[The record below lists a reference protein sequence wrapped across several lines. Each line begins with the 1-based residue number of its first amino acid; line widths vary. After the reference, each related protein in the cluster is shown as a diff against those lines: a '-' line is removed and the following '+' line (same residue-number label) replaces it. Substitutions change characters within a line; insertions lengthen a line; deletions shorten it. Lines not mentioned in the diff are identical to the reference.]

1 MVSECTFEAAAEDER
16 GRELDE
22 GVVELGSSF
31 PAGGEAAMVVQ
42 PGVGA
47 LDRPALSAER
57 VACAALAGSAF
68 LGDPRLD
75 RAVAQRRPDV
85 FGVVAAVGEQ
95 PVRALPTAAP
105 QRRDRVDQRD
115 RMPAIVVVRGAEPG
129 SERDAAAVAG

>member
-31 PAGGEAAMVVQ
+31 PAGREAALVVQ
-42 PGVGA
+42 PSVGA
-47 LDRPALSAER
+47 LDRPALGAER
-57 VACAALAGSAF
+57 VAGAAFAGSAF

-75 RAVAQRRPDV
+75 AALAERAADV

-95 PVRALPTAAP
+95 PVRALPAAAAE
-105 QRRDRVDQRD
+105 RRDRIDDGD
-115 RMPAIVVVRGAEPG
+115 RVAAVVVVRGADPG
-129 SERDAAAVAG
+129 GQRGAAAVAG